1 MIGAKGRPGKQRRG
15 NNAETLHQEIAMY
28 KNVAAALIAVT
39 MCTAPVF
46 AQTAAPVSPTP
57 ATQPI
62 TAKSAVAHVKIKKN
76 TMRKA
81 AVVRHRTHIPHLRHA
96 KSAQFVHTAR
106 VSSKMVPMK
115 SRTN

>member
-1 MIGAKGRPGKQRRG
+1 MI
-15 NNAETLHQEIAMY
+15 
-28 KNVAAALIAVT
+28 KNVAAALITVT
-39 MCTAPVF
+39 MFTAPVF

-96 KSAQFVHTAR
+96 CAVCAHCPRFVQNGAYEVSHQLNAIESRRASPAAR
-106 VSSKMVPMK
+106 QT
-115 SRTN
+115 R